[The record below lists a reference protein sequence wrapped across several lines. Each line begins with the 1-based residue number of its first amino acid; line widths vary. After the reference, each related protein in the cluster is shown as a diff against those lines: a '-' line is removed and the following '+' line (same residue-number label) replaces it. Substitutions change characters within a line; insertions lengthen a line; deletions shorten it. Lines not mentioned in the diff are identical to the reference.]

1 MCEPVSITMA
11 VLSAAGAG
19 VGVAQQKQQVED
31 AKRRRALGF
40 TALGQQKGQLDLRSL
55 QEATLAAQEREAVRS
70 DALRAMGTTVAG
82 MASQMGGGASYEAV
96 IQALEAQSSKD
107 IAAIDQNL
115 AWTQQSIEQQKAGL
129 DLEWQMQPTIFE
141 QSDLAAALSIATAG
155 VEGYATGESIV

>member
-1 MCEPVSITMA
+1 MCDAISLS
-11 VLSAAGAG
+11 VLSAAGTG
-19 VGVAQQKQQVED
+19 VGIAQQQRQIED

-40 TALGQQKGQLDLRSL
+40 DALNMQKGQLDLRSL
-55 QEATLAAQEREAVRS
+55 QEEALAAQEREAVRS

-129 DLEWQMQPTIFE
+129 DLEWEMQPTIFE
-141 QSDLAAALSIATAG
+141 QSALASALSIGTSA
-155 VEGYATGESIV
+155 VEGYATGVSLS